1 MMNGRFE
8 ATTIKEVDKALK
20 HFNHFHDDHVA
31 GIEIKFENYKALDD
45 EDASTGIKNADK
57 TVVLTVNTYP
67 YRKEH
72 KQLVQVEFKDVKSF
86 EILSPLEDH
95 GPKAGPTWG
104 TLDTLTMPEPVPNGT
119 DIKWEFGFICGGTRF
134 LVVCSK
140 IIFCKQTS

>member
-1 MMNGRFE
+1 MNDRFE
-8 ATTIKEVDKALK
+8 ATTIKEVDEVLK

-31 GIEIKFENYKALDD
+31 GIEIKFENYKALDG
-45 EDASTGIKNADK
+45 EGASTGIRKADK

-72 KQLVQVEFKDVKSF
+72 KQLVQVEFKEVKSF

-95 GPKAGPTWG
+95 SPKGGPTWG
-104 TLDTLTMPEPVPNGT
+104 TLDTLTRPEVVPDGT
-119 DIKWEFGFICGGTRF
+119 DIKWEFRFICGGTRF

-140 IIFCKQTS
+140 IAFLKQVS